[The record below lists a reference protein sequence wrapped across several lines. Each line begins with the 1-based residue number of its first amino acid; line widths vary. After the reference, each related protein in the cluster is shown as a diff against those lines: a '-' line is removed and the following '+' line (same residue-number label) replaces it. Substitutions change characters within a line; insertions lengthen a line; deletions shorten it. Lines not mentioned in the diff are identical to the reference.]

1 VKENAMLKLLVAVDG
16 SDFSDRALD
25 YVLRRVAASRDPVKV
40 HLLNVQLPLSGVN
53 VKLFISKE
61 SQQDYHRDEALAV
74 LAPPRQRLLAAG
86 VAWEH
91 HIGVGDP
98 GGTIAAH
105 AGSLACDEV
114 VMGTHG
120 RGFLAGAVMGS
131 VALRVVKLAPMPV
144 VLVK

>member
-1 VKENAMLKLLVAVDG
+1 MLKLLVAVDG

-25 YVLRRVAASRDPVKV
+25 YVLRRAAASRDPVKA

-61 SQQDYHRDEALAV
+61 SQQAHYREQGMAV
-74 LAPPRQRLLAAG
+74 LAAPRQRLSEAG
-86 VAWEH
+86 IGFEF
-91 HIGVGDP
+91 HIGVGEP
-98 GGTIAAH
+98 GQVIVEYAASKH
-105 AGSLACDEV
+105 CDEV

-120 RGFLAGAVMGS
+120 RGFLGGVVMGS
-131 VALRVVKLAPMPV
+131 VAQRVVQLASMPV

>member
-1 VKENAMLKLLVAVDG
+1 MLKLLVAVDG

-25 YVLRRVAASRDPVKV
+25 YVLRRAAASRDPVKA

-61 SQQDYHRDEALAV
+61 SQQAHYREQGMAV
-74 LAPPRQRLLAAG
+74 LAGPRQRLSEAG
-86 VAWEH
+86 IGFEF
-91 HIGVGDP
+91 HIGVGEP
-98 GGTIAAH
+98 GQVIVEYAASKH
-105 AGSLACDEV
+105 CDEV

-120 RGFLAGAVMGS
+120 RGFLGGVVMGS
-131 VALRVVKLAPMPV
+131 VAQRVVQLATMPV

>member
-1 VKENAMLKLLVAVDG
+1 MLTLLIAIDG
-16 SDFSDRALD
+16 SPYSDRAVD
-25 YVLRRVAASRDPVKV
+25 YAVARAASTRESVHV
-40 HLLNVQLPLSGVN
+40 HLLNVQLPLAGVN

-61 SQQDYHRDEALAV
+61 SQQNYHREEAMAV
-74 LAPPRQRLLAAG
+74 LEPSRQRALAAG
-86 VAWEH
+86 IACEH

-98 GGTIAAH
+98 GGTIAEYAR
-105 AGSLACDEV
+105 SLGCDEV

-131 VALRVVKLAPMPV
+131 VAQKVVNLAPVPV